1 MKHFLQRMMVFGAA
15 VMLSMTVNADSF
27 QLTNPGF
34 EDWSGPKFDGQ
45 IQPAGWNASNVEQ
58 AGFYF
63 NFAHQESGHSGNYS
77 MMVKDTEVGAMG
89 VTATSPGYFALGKPW
104 AYLPSI
110 LKINQ
115 ATAGTS
121 GGIQWTHRPDSM
133 SVWIKRTGKDWS
145 KEDFYLLYYSWSGTA
160 KGTSYRNKEKG
171 CTDHNETNEESDIRL
186 ALNGNECGT
195 SQKANQVAEGMWR
208 ERAQYNQW
216 TKITVPIYY
225 MNNTTPTMMN
235 IIFSASNYP
244 NFRANDGLY
253 VDNSLYVDD
262 VELIYAST
270 IQKLYVGGREWT
282 AFNPATSAVQVYEL
296 GEDATSV
303 PAVEAYRGAG
313 SLTNARGTTVAFS
326 GRKLEGSEITIT
338 NGDLENTPTVITVKS
353 EDGKSTSTYRIQF
366 KKAAG
371 SNSKLASISVN
382 GVALNGFNPAKYN
395 YTYDLPYGTTDV
407 PVVSAE
413 IQEEGQTVVI
423 KQATS
428 VTGTATITV
437 TAANGTNKST
447 YNITFKVGQLA
458 DNTLKD
464 ILVNGKSI
472 PGFTPTQAV
481 YKVSLPVGTT
491 QMPTVKA
498 VSAYPDG
505 EQTIVYTAPAVID
518 GGQYQISVTTPGNT
532 VAKVYKLNFK
542 LEASSYKYL
551 ADLQVIGDQIA
562 KVNPSQEGNQT
573 KLLFT
578 PENTTYRINLKME
591 ATSLPEIKWEKGDNY
606 QTVEE
611 TPLAAG
617 ALEGT
622 YRITVTAGNG
632 DQAVYKLIFTAN
644 KSDNS
649 KLANILIGGV
659 ALEGFNPDVTS
670 YSVELPINTETLPE
684 IEPVKGDEYQ
694 TVAMTTAGVNGTT
707 RIVVTAGDGT
717 TTTYTIS
724 FSVKKYEDNTL
735 KSLSVVGYSLQDK
748 NYDPVAFDPQVNEYW
763 VKLNA
768 DETKLPE
775 VKYELQDKR
784 YQDTSVVRPNGLNG
798 NFKITVRPLNGI
810 SRTYTIHF
818 IFKQSDNT
826 ALKMI
831 YLDGEQLPNFDP
843 EVINYVHTLDTGAT
857 AMPVVTYDL
866 AEASQT
872 VTEAWDGRTVRL
884 TVKAQS
890 GAKRTYKIKFNIP
903 SAASTQLKMIYVGGK
918 ALEGFAPE
926 VHEYTY
932 DLNAGALCPAITVDK
947 AEGQQVTITAPYAT
961 GTAVIR
967 VQMDGE
973 EADYTIEF
981 RAIAVESALL
991 AGININGEGLVGFL
1005 AAKMEYEATYSE
1017 TLPEVTGVKKYDAQK
1032 VQVLWRDSV
1041 AWLHVE
1047 DTLGNKAA
1055 YSVAFSRILSTNSSL
1070 EAILINGEPWAKF
1083 QPDVADYDST
1093 LVAGSAYPE
1102 VGYIAAENAEV
1113 VFFGQT
1119 QKGVWTIQVQ
1129 AENGATSKYTVTFTI
1144 LPYTDV
1150 TLANLEVEG
1159 YSFTYEEAT
1168 TTYGPFSIDEGV
1180 ALPKVTATTKPGQ
1193 TVMISNVNDSLQQV
1207 LVHAENGDENTYY
1220 IEYTRVK
1227 SSNALLAMIYIDGDS
1242 LLEFRPNIKEY
1253 TITLPHGR
1261 KVVPNVFPVGQL
1273 NNQIITTTFS
1283 RADGTTVIDVVAQT
1297 GTTAQY
1303 KINFPTVKSTTTFL
1317 RDLYI
1322 GTQKCDSTEVDY
1334 TFNVPYGTIEPYAV
1348 HFKKDDPDQL
1358 IEYISA
1364 PITGVTKII
1373 VTAPMGGDKRT
1384 YTIRYNIAE
1393 PEGQNIIN
1401 KVNYAYVNAAGERK
1415 EGSIVPAKGDN
1426 KINLPFGSKSFEVT
1440 GYEKNYDAQ
1449 SVIFYNG
1456 GIRRGAKIIVG
1467 ANRSEVPDAIYT
1479 LTPIMPEFETAGKL
1493 QTLKFNG
1500 TEVPNWRPD
1509 VYNYMINVTTQPKAS
1524 DFTYTAYDG
1533 KTVTPSSI
1541 DTKKKQIT
1549 FSVDGGETY
1558 SICWYYVNDKDP
1570 LDFSGA
1576 WVQTTDPVQFYTRDE
1591 LALWNKDVY
1600 STIAATGY
1608 KPSEAWTV
1616 PADVHGGMKWSL
1628 VSGIIPM
1635 IYYTGKEVVSAGA
1648 NGVMLSTLR
1657 GSSLEGSVPGMMTL
1671 GDMSITFKKSG
1682 NSTSSITETAGNAY
1696 AYRNT
1701 PDSMAFD
1708 YKPLSHMNINEWS
1721 AYIMT
1726 TDGTNL
1732 STKSTYTGSYA
1743 NLNVAGYKS
1752 IPVNYDKLTKPISGI
1767 HITLNSANTQNA
1779 GSIAGGDIHTSDLLL
1794 ENLHLLFNSDLT
1806 KVTVNGKTATKSGNT
1821 FTYTLEE
1828 GEEILSVPVLKFTGK
1843 VHDQMQTIEWLNN
1856 GNWVDG
1862 KLQAKVTNYGE
1873 NSIDNTVYYVV
1884 LKRNPV
1890 IALGYETNLVADSL
1904 HPGMNDTVYVHMPAG
1919 KKVIP
1924 DITITPSSIHQQFEV
1939 SKEGRA
1945 VIVKVTAEN
1954 GNDSTAVYVF
1964 REITS
1969 NSTQLSDI
1977 DTDVSGVT
1985 PEQVS
1990 ENGYE
1995 VVSERMPLITF
2006 IKESNSQLV
2015 HLKTQADVA
2024 TLDITAEDGITT
2036 RTITVT
2042 RKNPEVNTYGK
2053 IDGFTPELKG
2063 ADEAVLG
2070 GTTYLIEAKRDSAI
2084 IMFERESIDSLDL
2097 VVFVQTPD
2105 SMVWRTTGTKESHT
2119 YKVVY
2124 PTTESSNTTLAT
2136 VKLGGVADP
2145 DFDATK
2151 SEHTYYSDTAIVVE
2165 PVAAEEEKQTIATT
2179 QSSIEDGTQYIITVT
2194 AEDGTQGTYTVRVL
2208 KPLSSDVT
2216 LAGIYLDGEL
2226 VQGFTP
2232 TQNEYTVELKLPASG
2247 VKVAQPKMPDVSY
2260 AAGQKGQTVVVT
2272 PGELN
2277 GEKTT
2282 FEVFSEDR
2290 TASQTY
2296 SLTVNAEKSHCKDLT
2311 GITVN
2316 GEALDHFEPGRHFYS
2331 TSIQTEEFVI
2341 DYTADDRFLTVR
2353 QGSCEVKA
2361 RHHYVDTLV
2370 VTAEDGTVASYL
2382 IEIYI
2387 ENQSNDAT
2395 LANIMLDGK
2404 EMVFYRPDL
2413 NPNMKPF
2420 DPYKNEYHINTPTD
2434 SVPLVSAKLK
2444 MPGQAAEVI
2453 SFKDSVFLNVWA
2465 VDSTLNTYY
2474 LYYEYQKSTNSD
2486 LKLIEVNN
2494 EPLTGFRPDSTYYEY
2509 ELAVDAETPRITA
2522 EAAHDSALVVVDDK
2536 KNPVMITVYA
2546 EDRSYVSVYYV
2557 NLDRKPSDV
2566 DSIEMIYEDGE
2577 KLPGFQPNVYYYNR
2591 ELKLGAAFPSISY
2604 GEYEANDTTKWP
2616 YIDSTTVTRE
2626 EFRWVHQTTVTAQSG
2641 KKNTYTIAYTIPQSN
2656 VDSLMMIY
2664 VNKKALPG
2672 FKADVYE
2679 YDYTALTVEEAA
2691 ALTDTMLV
2699 EADRGDI
2706 YQRKPIIK
2714 HVPET
2719 QPGKWLGYKTVV
2731 TTTSQMGTQHR
2742 IYTIHY
2748 PVLPSDSAFLKMIYL
2763 NGKSLEGFDM
2773 ETFKYNNIQ
2782 IGMTDAIPAVS
2793 VQKQYD
2799 AQTVDIQVG
2808 NDTVSIVVTAEDVNY
2823 TQTYLLTFERLK
2835 SAETR
2840 LREINL
2846 VQGNKTIPAGQFP
2859 YRPDYY
2865 EYTVVMDFDGTRTA
2879 LEQIPEVTWV
2889 KYEEGQTVD
2898 TVTSELPN
2906 GDIRIDVTVTAPNG
2920 EDQAVY
2926 SLTFSFRKPSD
2937 ATLLSI
2943 ILGEETIEV
2952 DPLNTEYEYAHPFG
2966 STTADYFTLDQ
2977 ISYVLSD
2984 SLATA
2989 NVTMDETG
2997 KIIIT
3002 VMAQDGSDLTYFVI
3016 QSIAPDGDNMLKTIE
3031 LDGIEIRNFDS
3042 EVTFYTY
3049 YLRDGFNPPSIE
3061 AIPRSKNAEV
3071 IYGVAAA
3078 GDTCEITCV
3087 AADKSER
3094 IYRIHFAISNIDD
3107 ALTPTASD
3115 VIIKRVPGQNKIFV
3129 ASLRQNVA
3137 FALYDQN
3144 GRIIH
3149 YEEKVPAADPNDVEV
3164 FQNIDNNDV
3173 FSSVLDYKDCKYI
3186 DIIPGQIYFYG
3197 FYTSDRVFKSG
3208 KIRCLP

>member
-58 AGFYF
+58 AGFNF

-313 SLTNARGTTVAFS
+313 SLTNARGTTVAFN

-472 PGFTPTQAV
+472 PGFTPTQAI

-518 GGQYQISVTTPGNT
+518 GGQYTISVTTPGNN

-551 ADLQVIGDQIA
+551 GDLQVIGDQIA
-562 KVNPSQEGNQT
+562 KVTPSQEGDQT

-591 ATSLPEIKWEKGDNY
+591 ATSLPEIKWEKGDSY

-659 ALEGFNPDVTS
+659 ALEGFNPDVTA
-670 YSVELPINTETLPE
+670 YTYELPIGTTTLPE
-684 IEPVKGDEYQ
+684 IVAVPGDDYQQPPVI
-694 TVAMTTAGVNGTT
+694 TTAGVNGTT
-707 RIVVTAGDGT
+707 RIVVTAGDGST
-717 TTTYTIS
+717 TIYTIT

-831 YLDGEQLPNFDP
+831 YLNGNELPGFDP
-843 EVINYVHTLDTGAT
+843 EVINYVHTLDTGT
-857 AMPVVTYDL
+857 TEMPTVTYETF
-866 AEASQT
+866 EASQE
-872 VTEAWDGRTVRL
+872 VTTAWDNRTVRL

-890 GAKRTYKIKFNIP
+890 GAKRTYKIKFNVP

-918 ALEGFAPE
+918 QLDGFAPE

-973 EADYTIEF
+973 VADYTIEF

-1005 AAKMEYEATYSE
+1005 ATKMEYEATYSE

-1102 VGYIAAENAEV
+1102 VGYIAAEKAEV

-1220 IEYTRVK
+1220 IEYTREK
-1227 SSNALLAMIYIDGDS
+1227 SNNALLAMIYIDGDS

-1283 RADGTTVIDVVAQT
+1283 RADGTTVIDVMAQT
-1297 GTTAQY
+1297 GATNQY
-1303 KINFPTVKSTTTFL
+1303 KINFPTVKSTTTYL
-1317 RDLYI
+1317 RDLHI
-1322 GTQKCDSTEVDY
+1322 GTQKCDSTETDY
-1334 TFNVPYGTIEPYAV
+1334 TFNVAYGTTEPKAI
-1348 HFKKDDPDQL
+1348 HFKKDDPDQM

-1373 VTAPMGGDKRT
+1373 VTSPMGDDKRT

-1456 GIRRGAKIIVG
+1456 GIRRGAKIIAG

-1479 LTPIMPEFETAGKL
+1479 LTPVMPEFETAGKL

-1541 DTKKKQIT
+1541 DAKKKQIKFT
-1549 FSVDGGETY
+1549 VEGGETY
-1558 SICWYYVNDKDP
+1558 SVCWYYATYGNP
-1570 LDFSGA
+1570 FDFSPS
-1576 WVQTTDPVQFYTRDE
+1576 WTP
-1591 LALWNKDVY
+1591 
-1600 STIAATGY
+1600 AAKKGY
-1608 KPSEAWTV
+1608 KPNSNWVVPGDITAGYDWGISIIHLDFITGNEALSVGNGVLLQT
-1616 PADVHGGMKWSL
+1616 VHGAPMSGSL
-1628 VSGIIPM
+1628 
-1635 IYYTGKEVVSAGA
+1635 
-1648 NGVMLSTLR
+1648 
-1657 GSSLEGSVPGMMTL
+1657 PGMMTT
-1671 GDMSITFKKSG
+1671 GTMSVNLTSGGGSSSGIKEDASKGIEFK
-1682 NSTSSITETAGNAY
+1682 
-1696 AYRNT
+1696 NT
-1701 PDSMAFD
+1701 PDSLGFTRKELASESVTGWSFRISMSDGSNLANKSEVTGTF
-1708 YKPLSHMNINEWS
+1708 SQINQDVYEKVALKYPS
-1721 AYIMT
+1721 NPVVRFTSSMIACH
-1726 TDGTNL
+1726 TDNA
-1732 STKSTYTGSYA
+1732 K
-1743 NLNVAGYKS
+1743 NLNKGGSGTIYTS
-1752 IPVNYDKLTKPISGI
+1752 SLQFTDIHFIYNSKLTK
-1767 HITLNSANTQNA
+1767 A
-1779 GSIAGGDIHTSDLLL
+1779 
-1794 ENLHLLFNSDLT
+1794 
-1806 KVTVNGKTATKSGNT
+1806 TVNGKATTKSGNT

-1828 GEEILSVPVLKFTGK
+1828 GEEILSVPVLKFTGA
-1843 VHDQMQTIEWLNN
+1843 VHDQMQVVEWLND
-1856 GNWVDG
+1856 GNWVNG
-1862 KLQAKVTNYGE
+1862 ELKAKVTNYGE
-1873 NSIDNTVYYVV
+1873 NSEDNTVYYVV

-1890 IALGYETNLVADSL
+1890 TDLGYGTNLVADSL
-1904 HPGMNDTVYVHMPAG
+1904 HNGVNDTVYVHMPAG
-1919 KKVIP
+1919 KKTIP
-1924 DITITPSSIHQQFEV
+1924 DIEITPNSIHQQFEV
-1939 SKEGRA
+1939 AKDGKV
-1945 VIVKVTAEN
+1945 VIVKVTAED
-1954 GNDSTAVYVF
+1954 GNSSTKVYVF

-1969 NSTQLSDI
+1969 SSTQLSDI
-1977 DTDVSGVT
+1977 DTDVSGLT

-1995 VVSERMPLITF
+1995 LVAERMPLITF
-2006 IKESNSQLV
+2006 IKESSGQLV
-2015 HLKTQADVA
+2015 HLKTQANEA
-2024 TLDITAEDGITT
+2024 TLEITAEDGTTT
-2036 RTITVT
+2036 RTVTVT
-2042 RKNPEVNTYGK
+2042 RKDPVVTTSGMISE
-2053 IDGFTPELKG
+2053 FSPELKD

-2070 GTTYLIEAKRDSAI
+2070 ETTYTIEANRPNDPI
-2084 IMFERESIDSLDL
+2084 LFECKDSLDL

-2105 SMVWRTTGTKESHT
+2105 SMVWRVNGTDKHS
-2119 YKVVY
+2119 YKLVY
-2124 PTTESSNTTLAT
+2124 PTIASSNTALAT

-2165 PVAAEEEKQTIATT
+2165 PVAAEDEKQTIAMT
-2179 QSSIEDGTQYIITVT
+2179 QSNVEDGTAYTITVT
-2194 AEDGTQGTYTVRVL
+2194 AEDGTTGEYIVYVL
-2208 KPLSSDVT
+2208 KPLSNNAT
-2216 LAGIYLDGEL
+2216 LQGIYLDGEL
-2226 VQGFTP
+2226 VEGFTP
-2232 TQNEYTVELKLPASG
+2232 TQNEYTVELKLPVSG

-2260 AAGQKGQTVVVT
+2260 VAGDKGQTVTVT

-2282 FEVFSEDR
+2282 FDVVSEDGKV
-2290 TASQTY
+2290 SQTY

-2316 GEALDHFEPGRHFYS
+2316 GETLDHFEPGRHFYS

-2566 DSIEMIYEDGE
+2566 DSIEMIYEDGDT
-2577 KLPGFQPNVYYYNR
+2577 LPGFQPSVYYYSR
-2591 ELKLGAAFPSISY
+2591 ELAVGTTNFPTISY
-2604 GEYEANDTTKWP
+2604 GQLEAGVDNWP
-2616 YIDSTTVTRE
+2616 QPRIDSVTLE
-2626 EFRWVHQTTVTAQSG
+2626 KDELHWVHQTTVTAQSG
-2641 KKNTYTIAYTIPQSN
+2641 KKSTYTISYTIPQSN

-2706 YQRKPIIK
+2706 YQREPKIK

-2763 NGKSLEGFDM
+2763 NGKPLEGFDM

-2799 AQTVDIQVG
+2799 AQTVDILVE

-2823 TQTYLLTFERLK
+2823 TQPYLLTFERLK

-2846 VQGNKTIPAGQFP
+2846 VQGNKTIPTGQFP

-2865 EYTVVMDFDGTRTA
+2865 EYTIVLDFDGTRTA
-2879 LEQIPEVTWV
+2879 LEQIPDVTWV
-2889 KYEEGQTVD
+2889 KYDEEQMVSTE
-2898 TVTSELPN
+2898 THELPN

>member
-1 MKHFLQRMMVFGAA
+1 MSKLLQRLMVFGAA
-15 VMLSMTVNADSF
+15 VMLSMTAMADEF
-27 QLTNPGF
+27 QLTNAGF
-34 EDWSGPKFDGQ
+34 EDWSAPKFKDCV
-45 IQPAGWNASNVEQ
+45 QPKGWNASNVEQ
-58 AGFYF
+58 VGMQF
-63 NFAHQESGHSGNYS
+63 NFAHQEAGHTGSYS
-77 MMVKDTEVGAMG
+77 MMVQDQDVGAMG
-89 VTATSPGYFALGKPW
+89 IGATSPGYFALGQPW
-104 AYLPSI
+104 AYLPGITS
-110 LKINQ
+110 INQ

-121 GGIQWTHRPDSM
+121 GGIKWTHKPDSM
-133 SVWIKRTGKDWS
+133 SVWIRRTGSDWT
-145 KEDFYLLYYSWSGTA
+145 KEDFYLLYYAWSGTA
-160 KGTSYRNKEKG
+160 KGTSYRNKQGG

-195 SQKANQVAEGMWR
+195 AQKATQVAEGMWR
-208 ERAQYNQW
+208 ERAQYNSW

-225 MNNTTPTMMN
+225 MNNTAPTMMN

-253 VDNSLYVDD
+253 PGNSLYVDD

-270 IQKLYVGGREWT
+270 IQKLFVGGREWS
-282 AFNPATSAVQVYEL
+282 AFNPASSDVQLYEL

-303 PAVEAYRGAG
+303 PAIEAYRGAG
-313 SLTNARGTTVAFS
+313 SLTNAREETKDFS
-326 GRKLEGSEITIT
+326 GRKLEGSEITVT

-353 EDGKSTSTYRIQF
+353 EDGKSTTTYKIQF

-371 SNSKLASISVN
+371 SNSKLASIAVN
-382 GVALNGFNPAKYN
+382 GVALSGFNPAKYN
-395 YTYDLPYGTTDV
+395 YTYDLPYGTTEV
-407 PVVSAE
+407 PVVTVE
-413 IQEEGQTVVI
+413 KQEDEQTVDI
-423 KQATS
+423 TQATS
-428 VTGTATITV
+428 VNGTAKIVV

-447 YNITFKVGQLA
+447 YNVTFKVGQLA
-458 DNTLKD
+458 DNTLQD

-472 PGFTPTQAV
+472 PGFTPSQAV

-498 VSAYPDG
+498 VSAYPEG

-518 GGQYQISVTTPGNT
+518 GGQYTISVTTPGNT

-551 ADLQVIGDQIA
+551 GNLQVIGNQIA
-562 KVNPSQEGNQT
+562 KVTPSQEGDQT

-591 ATSLPEIKWEKGDNY
+591 ATSLPEIKWEKGDSY

-622 YRITVTAGNG
+622 YRIMVTAGNG

-649 KLANILIGGV
+649 KLANILIGGEP
-659 ALEGFNPDVTS
+659 LSGFDPDQENYT
-670 YSVELPINTETLPE
+670 YELPINTQTLPE
-684 IEPVKGDEYQ
+684 IEAVKGDEYQ
-694 TVAMTTAGVNGTT
+694 TVAVTTAGVNGTT

-717 TTTYTIS
+717 TKTYTIS

-735 KSLSVVGYSLQDK
+735 KSLSVEGYSLQDK
-748 NYDPVAFDPQVNEYW
+748 NYDAVAFDPQVNEYW

-775 VKYELQDKR
+775 VKYELQDER
-784 YQDTSVVRPNGLNG
+784 YQDTAVVRPNGMNG

-857 AMPVVTYDL
+857 VIPTVTYDV

-918 ALEGFAPE
+918 PLDDFKPE
-926 VHEYTY
+926 THEYTY
-932 DLNAGALCPAITVDK
+932 DLNAGTLCPAITVDK
-947 AEGQQVTITAPYAT
+947 AEGQQVTITAPYAA

-973 EADYTIEF
+973 VADYTIEF
-981 RAIAVESALL
+981 RAVAVESALL
-991 AGININGEGLVGFL
+991 AGININGEGLVGFD
-1005 AAKMEYEATYSE
+1005 AKKTEYEATYRDS
-1017 TLPEVTGVKKYDAQK
+1017 LPVVTGVKKYDAQK
-1032 VQVLWRDSV
+1032 VHVLWRDSV

-1093 LVAGSAYPE
+1093 LAAGSAYPE

-1129 AENGATSKYTVTFTI
+1129 AENGTTSKYTVTFTI

-1159 YSFTYEEAT
+1159 YSFTYEEAN

-1220 IEYTRVK
+1220 IEYTREK
-1227 SSNALLAMIYIDGDS
+1227 SNNALLAMIYIDGDS

-1283 RADGTTVIDVVAQT
+1283 RADGTTVIDVMAQT
-1297 GTTAQY
+1297 GATNQY
-1303 KINFPTVKSTTTFL
+1303 KINFPTVKSTTTYL
-1317 RDLYI
+1317 RDLHI
-1322 GTQKCDSTEVDY
+1322 GTQKCDSTETEY
-1334 TFNVPYGTIEPYAV
+1334 TFNVAYGTTEPKAI
-1348 HFKKDDPDQL
+1348 HFKKDDPDQM

-1373 VTAPMGGDKRT
+1373 VTSPMGDDKRT

-1401 KVNYAYVNAAGERK
+1401 KVYYSYVNAAGETK
-1415 EGSIVPAKGDN
+1415 DGSIVPQKGDN
-1426 KINLPFGSKSFEVT
+1426 KINLPFGSQSFTVT
-1440 GYEKNYDAQ
+1440 GYEKNYSAQ

-1456 GIRRGAKIIVG
+1456 GIRRGAKIIAG
-1467 ANRSEVPDAIYT
+1467 ANRSEVPDAVYT
-1479 LTPIMPEFETAGKL
+1479 LTPVMPEFETAGKL

-1541 DTKKKQIT
+1541 DAKKKQIKFT
-1549 FSVDGGETY
+1549 VEGGETY
-1558 SICWYYVNDKDP
+1558 SVCWYYAADGNP
-1570 LDFSGA
+1570 FDFSSD
-1576 WVQTTDPVQFYTRDE
+1576 WVH
-1591 LALWNKDVY
+1591 
-1600 STIAATGY
+1600 ATYNGY
-1608 KPSEAWTV
+1608 KPSSNWTIPGDCANDLEWGFGAIKMYYQTGSEV
-1616 PADVHGGMKWSL
+1616 MN
-1628 VSGIIPM
+1628 SG
-1635 IYYTGKEVVSAGA
+1635 T
-1648 NGVMLSTLR
+1648 NGVLLQTIH
-1657 GSSLEGSVPGMMTL
+1657 GSSLSGSVPGMMTTGTMNL
-1671 GDMSITFKKSG
+1671 KLKDTGGSSSSVTESASKGIT
-1682 NSTSSITETAGNAY
+1682 
-1696 AYRNT
+1696 YRNT
-1701 PDSMAFD
+1701 PDSLAFWR
-1708 YKPLSHMNINEWS
+1708 KELGSGSVSGWS
-1721 AYIMT
+1721 FRLQFS
-1726 TDGTNL
+1726 DGSTL
-1732 STKSTYTGSYA
+1732 STKTEVTGDYTKIGTSKYES
-1743 NLNVAGYKS
+1743 V
-1752 IPVNYDKLTKPISGI
+1752 PTKLHSNPSQRLTATINAC
-1767 HITLNSANTQNA
+1767 HTENA
-1779 GSIAGGDIHTSDLLL
+1779 GELNKGLGGTIYTSALQISDIH
-1794 ENLHLLFNSDLT
+1794 FVYNSNLT
-1806 KVTVNGKTATKSGNT
+1806 KVTVNGKATTKSGNT
-1821 FTYTLEE
+1821 FTYTLGED
-1828 GEEILSVPVLKFTGK
+1828 EEILSVPVLKFTGK
-1843 VHDQMQTIEWLNN
+1843 VHDQMQTIEWLND

-1862 KLQAKVTNYGE
+1862 ELKAKVTNYGE
-1873 NSIDNTVYYVV
+1873 NSQDHTVYYVV
-1884 LKRNPV
+1884 LKRTPV
-1890 IALGYETNLVADSL
+1890 TDLTYGIDLVADSL
-1904 HPGMNDTVYVHMPAG
+1904 HPAVDDTVYVHMPAG
-1919 KKVIP
+1919 KKTIP
-1924 DITITPSSIHQQFEV
+1924 DIEITPNSIHQQFEV
-1939 SKEGRA
+1939 TKEGKA
-1945 VIVKVTAEN
+1945 VIVKVTNEN
-1954 GNDSTAVYVF
+1954 GHSATKVYVF

-1969 NSTQLSDI
+1969 SSTQLADEI
-1977 DTDVSGVT
+1977 GNDAGFDLTPVSG
-1985 PEQVS
+1985 
-1990 ENGYE
+1990 GYE
-1995 VVSERMPLITF
+1995 VVAERMPLITF
-2006 IKESNSQLV
+2006 EKESSGQSV

-2024 TLDITAEDGITT
+2024 TLEITAEDGITK
-2036 RTITVT
+2036 RTVTVT
-2042 RKNPEVNTYGK
+2042 RKDPPVNTYGK
-2053 IDGFTPELKG
+2053 IDSFSPELKDKTD
-2063 ADEAVLG
+2063 AEVILG
-2070 GTTYLIEAKRDSAI
+2070 GTTYEIEANRPSETLL
-2084 IMFERESIDSLDL
+2084 FEFDENTEDSLSM

-2124 PTTESSNTTLAT
+2124 PTSKSSNTELAAI
-2136 VKLGGVADP
+2136 KLDGIEAS
-2145 DFDATK
+2145 DFDPTK
-2151 SEHTYYSDTAIVVE
+2151 SEYTCYVNSAVIVE
-2165 PVAAEEEKQTIATT
+2165 PVAAEEETQTIAMT
-2179 QSSIEDGTQYIITVT
+2179 QSSIEGGTQYIITVT
-2194 AEDGTQGTYTVRVL
+2194 AEDGTPGTYTVRVL
-2208 KPLSSDVT
+2208 QSLSGDNT
-2216 LAGIYLDGEL
+2216 LAGIYLDGKL
-2226 VQGFTP
+2226 VEGFTP
-2232 TQNEYTVELKLPASG
+2232 TEPEYTVVIGLPKDG
-2247 VKVAQPKMPDVSY
+2247 VKRVQPQMPDVSY
-2260 AAGQKGQTVVVT
+2260 VAGHKGQTVIVT
-2272 PGELN
+2272 AGELN

-2282 FEVFSEDR
+2282 FEVISEDGK
-2290 TASQTY
+2290 ASQTY
-2296 SLTVNAEKSHCKDLT
+2296 SLTVNAEQSHCADLT

-2316 GEALDHFEPGRHFYS
+2316 GEAIDHFEPGRHFYS

-2353 QGSCEVKA
+2353 QGLCEVRA

-2370 VTAEDGTVASYL
+2370 VTAEDGTVANYL

-2413 NPNMKPF
+2413 NPDMKPF

-2444 MPGQAAEVI
+2444 MPGQAVEVK

-2465 VDSTLNTYY
+2465 VDSTPNTYY
-2474 LYYEYQKSTNSD
+2474 IYYEYQKSTNSD

-2494 EPLTGFRPDSTYYEY
+2494 ELLIGFRPDSTYYEY

-2546 EDRSYVSVYYV
+2546 EDRSYASVYYV

-2566 DSIEMIYEDGE
+2566 DSVEMIYEDG
-2577 KLPGFQPNVYYYNR
+2577 KPLPGFQPNVYYYNR

-2604 GEYEANDTTKWP
+2604 GEYEANDHSKWP

-2626 EFRWVHQTTVTAQSG
+2626 EFRWVHQTTITAQSG
-2641 KKNTYTIAYTIPQSN
+2641 KKSTYTIAYTIPQSS

-2679 YDYTALTVEEAA
+2679 YDYTALTVDEVAE
-2691 ALTDTMLV
+2691 LKDTMLV
-2699 EADRGDI
+2699 EADPGDI
-2706 YQRKPIIK
+2706 YQREPIIV

-2719 QPGKWLGYKTVV
+2719 QPGKWLGYKTIV
-2731 TTTSQMGTQHR
+2731 TATSQTGAQR

-2748 PVLPSDSAFLKMIYL
+2748 PVLSSDSAFLKMIYL
-2763 NGKSLEGFDM
+2763 NGKPLADFDM
-2773 ETFKYNNIQ
+2773 ETFNYNNIKVG
-2782 IGMTDAIPAVS
+2782 ITDAIPVVT

-2799 AQTVDIQVG
+2799 AQTVDVQVDK
-2808 NDTVSIVVTAEDVNY
+2808 DTVSIVVTAEDVNY
-2823 TQTYLLTFERLK
+2823 QQTYWLRFERLK

-2865 EYTVVMDFDGTRTA
+2865 EYTIVLDFDGTRTA
-2879 LEQIPEVTWV
+2879 LEQIPEVIPV
-2889 KYEEGQTVD
+2889 KFDEEQMVNTE
-2898 TVTSELPN
+2898 TYELPN

-2937 ATLLSI
+2937 ATLILI
-2943 ILGEETIEV
+2943 TLGEETIEV
-2952 DPLNTEYEYAHPFG
+2952 DPLNTEYTYAHPFG
-2966 STTADYFTLDQ
+2966 STEADYFTLDQ
-2977 ISYVLSD
+2977 VGYVLSD
-2984 SLATA
+2984 SLAKA
-2989 NVTMDETG
+2989 DVVMDETG
-2997 KIIIT
+2997 KITIT
-3002 VMAQDGSDLTYFVI
+3002 VTAQDGSDLTYFVI
-3016 QSIAPDGDNMLKTIE
+3016 QSIALDGDNYLKTIE
-3031 LDGIEIRNFDS
+3031 LDGIQIRNFDP

-3049 YLRDGFNPPSIE
+3049 YLREGFNPPSII
-3061 AIPRSKNAEV
+3061 ALPRSENAEV
-3071 IYGVAAA
+3071 LPGVSAA
-3078 GDTCEITCV
+3078 GDTCEIVCI

-3094 IYRIHFAISNIDD
+3094 VYRIHFAISNIDD
-3107 ALTPTASD
+3107 ALVPTEND
-3115 VIIKRVPGQNKIFV
+3115 VIIKRVPGQNKLFV
-3129 ASLRQNVA
+3129 ASIRQNVA

-3144 GRIIH
+3144 GRLVH

-3164 FQNIDNNDV
+3164 FRNIDDNDV
-3173 FSSVLDYKDCKYI
+3173 FSSILDYKACKYI

-3197 FYTSDRVFKSG
+3197 FYTSDRIFKSG